1 MTRRK
6 SSRLKLILYSLA
18 TLALLLAIA
27 AGSLYCVRL
36 GVDIGRKVYAKDWA
50 CVAQR
55 NKRGNLT
62 GMNCKIVEEEKSK
75 KTIAK

>member
-1 MTRRK
+1 MKPIRYT
-6 SSRLKLILYSLA
+6 LLIL
-18 TLALLLAIA
+18 TLLLAIA
-27 AGSLYCVRL
+27 VGGLYCVRI
-36 GVDIGRKVYAKDWA
+36 GVDIGRRVYAKDWA

>member
-1 MTRRK
+1 MKRK
-6 SSRLKLILYSLA
+6 STLLKHTITALIV
-18 TLALLLAIA
+18 LALIIGFMLLCA
-27 AGSLYCVRL
+27 ACYWRGL
-36 GVDIGRKVYAKDWA
+36 VDGRRVYHNKDIA

-55 NKRGNLT
+55 NKKGNLT

>member
-1 MTRRK
+1 MK
-6 SSRLKLILYSLA
+6 PILYALIALS
-18 TLALLLAIA
+18 LLLVLA
-27 AGSLYCVRL
+27 AGGLYCVRL

-55 NKRGNLT
+55 NKKGNLT

>member
-1 MTRRK
+1 MKPLLYT
-6 SSRLKLILYSLA
+6 LIALS
-18 TLALLLAIA
+18 LLLSIA
-27 AGSLYCVRL
+27 AGGLYCVRL

-50 CVAQR
+50 CVSQR
-55 NKRGNLT
+55 NKKGNLT

>member
-1 MTRRK
+1 MVFRMRT
-6 SSRLKLILYSLA
+6 SLYALIALS
-18 TLALLLAIA
+18 LLLVLA
-27 AGSLYCVRL
+27 AGGLYCVRL

>member
-1 MTRRK
+1 MK
-6 SSRLKLILYSLA
+6 PLLY
-18 TLALLLAIA
+18 TLLTIALLLAIA
-27 AGSLYCVRL
+27 AGGLYCVRI

-55 NKRGNLT
+55 NKKGNLT

>member
-1 MTRRK
+1 MVFRMRT
-6 SSRLKLILYSLA
+6 SLYALIALS
-18 TLALLLAIA
+18 LLLVLA
-27 AGSLYCVRL
+27 AGGLYCVRL

-55 NKRGNLT
+55 NKKGNLT